1 MFDSVCWQFPL
12 LQAQEALKVAEGN
25 VALAEAHLGIHDI
38 DTQIWLWNTLFK
50 SIQHTVTYSTT
61 SICGW
66 HNLIQLDWR
75 LVMNFK
81 TIPATREVIESPIE
95 ARVSVDQH
103 YIICY
108 HVLSYIIYT
117 IRTLLH
123 MFPVHKMKGL
133 QHLRYPVLQA
143 PLYLPFLV
151 VNKHDIASTLSLC
164 FRKMYPVQSQKW
176 WRSLQKNRVVGGW
189 QFVTRRFGF
198 IVEAVSAVDITR
210 RQKTST
216 CKSWNDYRSWF
227 ALTDWLHA
235 KLCNSKPKNLK
246 GSLCSKVFNMFVMC
260 LLFFVR
266 NPRVMALALRRSSWS
281 AAGSSRSGGWCGDDD
296 QSYTGAPWEFVN
308 AERIKAGE
316 WLNTAESLCT
326 HIETY
331 IKRYLMA
338 YLFNMKYIRTLKLY

>member
-66 HNLIQLDWR
+66 HNSTWVAFGDELQNNPSHPWSHRISDWGSCECWSTLYNMFSR
-75 LVMNFK
+75 VVIYYLYNTYFASHVSSSQNEG
-81 TIPATREVIESPIE
+81 TSALALSCSPSSTVPAISCG
-95 ARVSVDQH
+95 
-103 YIICY
+103 YC
-108 HVLSYIIYT
+108 
-117 IRTLLH
+117 
-123 MFPVHKMKGL
+123 
-133 QHLRYPVLQA
+133 
-143 PLYLPFLV
+143 
-151 VNKHDIASTLSLC
+151 NKHDIASTLSLC